1 MSKKS
6 GGPPTTWHELRNNYA
21 EDEDK
26 KFPPYTIKQIKDALL
41 LWVITHGDDLV
52 PYDTNAVMPEVQEIL
67 YGDFSAPFRYAPL
80 EEVNDFGVPADAAY
94 DEPYGDITHYLRLSN
109 TGKFF
114 LIKMEKADA
123 KQSKRKT
130 RT

>member
-6 GGPPTTWHELRNNYA
+6 GRPPTTWKELRANYA
-21 EDEDK
+21 EDESR
-26 KFPPYTIKQIKDALL
+26 KFPPYTIKQIKDALMV
-41 LWVITHGDDLV
+41 WVITHGDDLV
-52 PYDTNAVMPEVQEIL
+52 PYDTNETMPEIQEIL

-80 EEVNDFGVPADAAY
+80 EEVNEFG
-94 DEPYGDITHYLRLSN
+94 ETHEEVASYLRLSN

-114 LIKMEKADA
+114 LIEMEKADA
-123 KQSKRKT
+123 KRAKQKT